1 MDSIRLK
8 NSIMELNILKPGTL
22 YKRSRFDWTGIV
34 EQVSIGDTTFL
45 GRESNG
51 ISHGTEGLG
60 LSNEFGISTP
70 LSYWKTL
77 PGKEFMKI
85 GIGALTR
92 NSIKPYS
99 FFKDYKV
106 RPFNTVVKTY
116 NDRVEFIQNSCHV
129 GSYGYNYIKTI
140 KILENSVTITYSL
153 KNIGYTTIK
162 TEEYNHN
169 FLRINNRDISEQT
182 MVKLNSPIYP
192 KKLIGSLAL
201 TENKQV
207 NILKENDLIYLNS
220 KLKESQEKF
229 SWEISDSNKSVTC
242 VENFHACK
250 FALWGMKHVISPE
263 VFNFICIKPGD
274 TLNWDRSYT
283 FKI

>member
-153 KNIGYTTIK
+153 ENIGYTTIK

-229 SWEISDSNKSVTC
+229 SWEISDSNKFVTC

-263 VFNFICIKPGD
+263 VFNFICIKPGN